1 MNAHIF
7 FKNYNRTL
15 AWALL
20 AIVLTL
26 SVFFA
31 ALLQRRFEDEIA
43 AIQAHLDRH
52 QQWLEF
58 SLRTAV
64 DQVDVLRMA
73 SDGQALQDAPPQHHS
88 SPNPSLNPS
97 PWPAPNAS
105 GSGFDMDN
113 LADRDSAGNL
123 FGPINPSKQG
133 NMGNQ
138 GNKSNWQSLQQ
149 NPQWQREIRR
159 ALGLNAFWRSQLFH
173 LPSAVQTRYLSQHN
187 FVWAAPWKPAK
198 LQALSSHV
206 QDDPVWLQAQ
216 PRSNPD
222 RVVFWGKPFF
232 AGAEAGLAVP
242 VAAPVYEG
250 DALVGVVSIDNSLD
264 YLNRINGNFGYPLG
278 EVYVVNDADQVLAH
292 PRLYANP
299 LHLSNAPGL
308 QQALP
313 AHWSGPLHPWQSTAA
328 RSLQWHDG
336 HLLLYRPFIS
346 APWHMVYQVPV
357 WPLLWALLQQQ
368 GGGMLAVLG
377 ALVALLGVTYGLTRR
392 DFVGP
397 AAQLVA
403 HLGYVSQV
411 SQASQAAGMQPQ
423 RAYTAPRVPAA
434 WQPWFDTIEKVF
446 SESRQ
451 LAGVQ
456 QELRIAAEMQRAILP
471 STWPVSPHYTLCG
484 VMRSAREV
492 GGDFY
497 DHFALGDMQQGIV
510 VADVSGK
517 GVGAALF
524 GMVSKTQWRA
534 MALRGNSAASQP
546 AHTMTEVNNALAD
559 HNEQCMFVTGLYAV
573 LDAAQGQLHIANA
586 GHPPLVR
593 LRRNT
598 STPAGDWQV
607 SLIGMDSSM
616 ALGLVPDAPIA
627 SQTLQLQ
634 TGDLYV
640 LYTDGVTEAMNPA
653 QEEFGNARLLHAL
666 GTALHSLPPD
676 APLAPLASL
685 APKLQQALIAAVD
698 EFAQGAEQSDDITCL
713 VLHYHPQETAC

>member
-1 MNAHIF
+1 
-7 FKNYNRTL
+7 
-15 AWALL
+15 
-20 AIVLTL
+20 
-26 SVFFA
+26 
-31 ALLQRRFEDEIA
+31 
-43 AIQAHLDRH
+43 
-52 QQWLEF
+52 
-58 SLRTAV
+58 
-64 DQVDVLRMA
+64 
-73 SDGQALQDAPPQHHS
+73 
-88 SPNPSLNPS
+88 
-97 PWPAPNAS
+97 
-105 GSGFDMDN
+105 
-113 LADRDSAGNL
+113 
-123 FGPINPSKQG
+123 
-133 NMGNQ
+133 
-138 GNKSNWQSLQQ
+138 
-149 NPQWQREIRR
+149 PQWQREIRR

-198 LQALSSHV
+198 LQAMATHAH
-206 QDDPVWLQAQ
+206 DDPVWLQAQ
-216 PRSNPD
+216 SAPNPD

-250 DALVGVVSIDNSLD
+250 DALVGVISIDNSLD

-299 LHLSNAPGL
+299 LHLSQAPGL

-313 AHWSGPLHPWQSTAA
+313 AHWPGPQRPWQNTAA

-357 WPLLWALLQQQ
+357 WPLLRALLLQQ

-377 ALVALLGVTYGLTRR
+377 ALVALLGVTYALTRR

-403 HLGYVSQV
+403 HLGYVSQ
-411 SQASQAAGMQPQ
+411 ASQVAQTGGTPLP

-434 WQPWFDTIEKVF
+434 WQPWFDTVEKVF

-471 STWPVSPHYTLCG
+471 STWPISPHYTLCG

-497 DHFALGDMQQGIV
+497 DHFPLGAMQQGIV

-546 AHTMTEVNNALAD
+546 ADTMTDVNNALAD

-593 LRRNT
+593 LRRT
-598 STPAGDWQV
+598 TPPAAGDWQV
-607 SLIGMDSSM
+607 SLISMDSSM

-666 GTALHSLPPD
+666 DTALHSLPPD
-676 APLAPLASL
+676 APLASL
-685 APKLQQALIAAVD
+685 APRLQQALIAAVD

-713 VLHYHPQETAC
+713 VLHYHPKEAAC